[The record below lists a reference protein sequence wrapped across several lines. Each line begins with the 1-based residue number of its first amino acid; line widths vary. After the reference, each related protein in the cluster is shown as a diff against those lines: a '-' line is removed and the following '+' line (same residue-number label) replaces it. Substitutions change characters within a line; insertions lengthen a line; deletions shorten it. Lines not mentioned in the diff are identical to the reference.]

1 MKKPAATGFSIDKYA
16 SSVRSPK
23 VSPNIFFDLNE

>member
-23 VSPNIFFDLNE
+23 VSPNISLT